1 MARAKALIVWG
12 TGSGVGKSLLTA
24 GLLRH
29 LRRLGVRAAPFK
41 AQNMAN
47 HARVVRGGEMA
58 SAQWLQALAAGAE
71 PEVRMNPV
79 LVKPFG
85 ERGAQVVVLGRVDPF
100 LSGLP
105 WKERKAHLEA
115 PIREALEGLLEEY
128 EVLVLEGAGSP
139 VERNLW
145 PDLPNLKVA
154 EWANARALLVADV
167 DQGGSL
173 AALFGTW
180 ALLGEHRERLLG
192 FVLNKFRGDLE
203 LLKPAYGL
211 LQAWTGV
218 RVLGTL
224 PLLPLA
230 LPEED
235 GFRHRLQGQRGPRVA
250 LLRYP
255 HAANLDEFWP
265 LPELAQV
272 RYATLPEEAEGADL
286 LILPGSRLPA
296 RDLPWL
302 RAFLPAIRRHLEAGK
317 PLLAVCGGAEML
329 SEVLLDE
336 EGVEERG
343 TFPGLGLLPFR
354 VRMRPEKTLQK
365 RRVRLEGL
373 FGYWERL
380 NGLEVEGYE
389 IHHGEGLPLFHQ
401 EGSLLATWLHGLLEN
416 PGVQRALFGREARGL
431 EEALDQLADAL
442 ERHLDLSALHRAL
455 GLAGKVHAK
464 HPTAAFAAV
473 GTSETP
479 SHSSDLGILRYET
492 KAQAL
497 SPQPTPSPPDP
508 PPRPGLVL
516 VLGGAKSGKSR
527 FAQSLAGPFA
537 TLIATAEARDAEM
550 AERIAR
556 HRAERPP
563 TWETLEEPLDLV
575 GALSRA
581 RHPTV
586 VVDCLTLWV
595 ANLMEKGLDP
605 LAEAQRLLEA
615 ALGSNKRL
623 ILVSNEVGMG
633 IVPQNA
639 LARRYRDLLGQV
651 NTLLAQEAE
660 VYLLFAGRPLRL
672 GPGHQGMEPGLF
684 NPEVDLDPKG

>member
-1 MARAKALIVWG
+1 LARAKALIVWG

-58 SAQWLQALAAGAE
+58 SAQWLQALAARAE

-105 WKERKAHLEA
+105 WKERKRHLEA

-154 EWANARALLVADV
+154 EWADAKALLVADV

-211 LQAWTGV
+211 LQGWTGV

-224 PLLPLA
+224 PMLSLA

-235 GFRHRLQGQRGPRVA
+235 GFRHRLSGGEGPRVA
-250 LLRYP
+250 ILRYP

-265 LPELAQV
+265 LGEVARP
-272 RYATLPEEAEGADL
+272 RYALSPEEAEGADL

-317 PLLAVCGGAEML
+317 PLLAICGGAEML

-336 EGVEERG
+336 EGVEEKG

-389 IHHGEGLPLFHQ
+389 IHHGEGLPLLHQ

-431 EEALDQLADAL
+431 EEALDQLAEAL

-455 GLAGKVHAK
+455 GLTGK
-464 HPTAAFAAV
+464 FY
-473 GTSETP
+473 P
-479 SHSSDLGILRYET
+479 SP
-492 KAQAL
+492 A
-497 SPQPTPSPPDP
+497 PSPPDP
-508 PPRPGLVL
+508 PPKPGLVL

-537 TLIATAEARDAEM
+537 TLIATAEAWDEEM

-595 ANLMEKGLDP
+595 ANLMERDLDP

-615 ALGSNKRL
+615 ALAGDKRL

-633 IVPQNA
+633 IVPQNP

-651 NTLLAQEAE
+651 NALLAQEAE

-672 GPGHQGMEPGLF
+672 GPGGQGVEPGLF
-684 NPEVDLDPKG
+684 KP

>member
-29 LRRLGVRAAPFK
+29 LKRLGVRAAPFK

-47 HARVVRGGEMA
+47 HARVVAGGEMA

-105 WKERKAHLEA
+105 WKERKRHLEA
-115 PIREALEGLLEEY
+115 PIREALEGLLEAY

-145 PDLPNLKVA
+145 PDLPNLKAA
-154 EWANARALLVADV
+154 EWADAKALLVADV

-203 LLKPAYGL
+203 LLKPAYNL
-211 LQAWTGV
+211 LQNWTGV

-224 PLLPLA
+224 PMLSLA

-235 GFRHRLQGQRGPRVA
+235 GFRHRLEGRGGPRVA

-265 LPELAQV
+265 LAEVARPH
-272 RYATLPEEAEGADL
+272 YALSPEEAEGAHL

-302 RAFLPAIRRHLEAGK
+302 RAFLPVIRRHLEEGK
-317 PLLAVCGGAEML
+317 PLLAICGGAEML

-336 EGVEERG
+336 EGVEEKG

-354 VRMRPEKTLQK
+354 VRMRPEKTLWK

-373 FGYWERL
+373 SGYWERL

-455 GLAGKVHAK
+455 GLAGKVHK
-464 HPTAAFAAV
+464 
-473 GTSETP
+473 
-479 SHSSDLGILRYET
+479 
-492 KAQAL
+492 
-497 SPQPTPSPPDP
+497 SPAPSPPDP

-527 FAQSLAGPFA
+527 FAQGLAGPFA
-537 TLIATAEARDAEM
+537 TLIATAEARDEEM

-575 GALSRA
+575 GALFRA

-595 ANLMEKGLDP
+595 ANLMERGLDP
-605 LAEAQRLLEA
+605 QAEAQRLLEA
-615 ALGSNKRL
+615 ALRSNKRL

-633 IVPQNA
+633 IVPQNP

-651 NTLLAQEAE
+651 NALLAQEAE

-672 GPGHQGMEPGLF
+672 SPGPQEVEPKLP
-684 NPEVDLDPKG
+684 NPEVNLDQRG